1 MQFLTNTRNTD
12 KFLLWKIA
20 EFGDGLPPFSIT
32 YYMTFHLWLTPR
44 KECDT
49 NSENLLYMTII
60 TQTLILTK
68 SSFYQV
74 LPSFK
79 EEREIIK
86 KKKTKKK
93 TKMWRSVTKWFLSAA
108 EFQWRR
114 EEIGI
119 GLEEHFSKQHNSIRL
134 WLFSTFFYHLHSV
147 LGWIQICQNI
157 RVYLSN
163 SNFYLETS
171 ESLSIF

>member
-1 MQFLTNTRNTD
+1 
-12 KFLLWKIA
+12 
-20 EFGDGLPPFSIT
+20 
-32 YYMTFHLWLTPR
+32 
-44 KECDT
+44 
-49 NSENLLYMTII
+49 
-60 TQTLILTK
+60 
-68 SSFYQV
+68 
-74 LPSFK
+74 
-79 EEREIIK
+79 
-86 KKKTKKK
+86 
-93 TKMWRSVTKWFLSAA
+93 MWRSVTKWFLSAA

-119 GLEEHFSKQHNSIRL
+119 ELEEHFSKQHNSIRL

-171 ESLSIF
+171 ESLSIFLFIASFISLAWSLFYNWQWAVIIRPKFVSQGKKVEKIPNQNFNQPTVPNNVFLRNA